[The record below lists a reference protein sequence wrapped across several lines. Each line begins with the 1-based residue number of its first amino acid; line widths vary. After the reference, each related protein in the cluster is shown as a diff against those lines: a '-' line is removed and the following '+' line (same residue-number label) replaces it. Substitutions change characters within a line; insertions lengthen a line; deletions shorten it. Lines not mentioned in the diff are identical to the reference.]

1 MGVCFGSEECL
12 MCFGF
17 FFLDKF
23 CVRVTSKREVGYGIV
38 TK

>member
-1 MGVCFGSEECL
+1 MFDVFWL
-12 MCFGF
+12 

-38 TK
+38 TE